1 MGYIIPV
8 QPLQAQI
15 YANRMLMDEYNFAYI
30 SNVSRMKMKSLFQDH
45 LEEQVEKQLS
55 EQLEPS
61 KQLPLYKSFI
71 QPKPLKLSPIIVDI
85 YGKGNIVNVY
95 I

>member
-30 SNVSRMKMKSLFQDH
+30 SNISRMKMKSLFQDH
-45 LEEQVEKQLS
+45 LEEQVEKQLP

-61 KQLPLYKSFI
+61 KLPLYKSFI
-71 QPKPLKLSPIIVDI
+71 QPNPVKLSPIIADI
-85 YGKGNIVNVY
+85 TGKGNSVNVF